1 MTKLIKI
8 LHIDKSWKVIYILIR
23 GGALVKTEVPIK
35 TAVTLLKKQKFDLI
49 LSEPQN
55 IAILDPQ
62 ATIDDESMKRV
73 PFWEKGC
80 KNPWDLVSCPT
91 ESC

>member
-8 LHIDKSWKVIYILIR
+8 LHIDNSWKVIYILIR
-23 GGALVKTEVPIK
+23 GGALVKTEVPTK
-35 TAVTLLKKQKFDLI
+35 TALTLLKKQRFDLI

-62 ATIDDESMKRV
+62 TTIDDESMKRV

-80 KNPWDLVSCPT
+80 KNSWDPVGCPT